1 LACPVQEAS
10 RDGSPSDEAATPI
23 PPESMFMRS
32 EPHQPRQNLDGMVR
46 GNVEALLRVKRTLDA
61 KRTLNE
67 RIAAGITAFAGTMY
81 FAYLHALVFGTW
93 ILINSGAIPFVR
105 VFDPFPF
112 VMLAMFA
119 SVEAIFLSTFVL
131 ISQNRAVLL
140 SEKRAELDLQV
151 NLIAERELTELLHL
165 VDAIA
170 KRMGIPVHAERIE
183 PLKQTVTA
191 ENVLEQIDH
200 ATEASKDGP

>member
-1 LACPVQEAS
+1 MILMSSV
-10 RDGSPSDEAATPI
+10 
-23 PPESMFMRS
+23 
-32 EPHQPRQNLDGMVR
+32 PHQAGQNLDGMVR

-61 KRTLNE
+61 QRTLNE
-67 RIAAGITAFAGTMY
+67 RMADRITTFAGTMY

-93 ILINSGAIPFVR
+93 ILLNTGVVPFVR

-131 ISQNRAVLL
+131 ISQNRAALL

-170 KRMGIPVHAERIE
+170 RRMDVPVHAERVE
-183 PLKQTVTA
+183 PLKQMVTA
-191 ENVLEQIDH
+191 ENVLKQIDH
-200 ATEASKDGP
+200 ATEASKD